1 MLYFTLFVPLS
12 YTNSFFSSSGIL
24 NVCGLYCDTSQS
36 HILVLKKKNPWIP
49 LSFTRVHSLVPI
61 CIKYIMKNAEINVLK
76 LNISTLLAH
85 DADIFFY
92 VWGTPSVIVQRV
104 DKKVWRSGR
113 VADCNPVGR
122 RFAPR
127 MLLLKLSCSVELV
140 RHLWKISEK
149 FDIYSKIF
157 FRDVGNF
164 FRHLCELVL
173 RHQMRVS
180 NYFVNSF
187 YSVDDLFHNTAI
199 FMAMVH
205 WVIL

>member
-1 MLYFTLFVPLS
+1 MRIILS
-12 YTNSFFSSSGIL
+12 HVSKF
-24 NVCGLYCDTSQS
+24 
-36 HILVLKKKNPWIP
+36 ILVLKKKNPWIP
-49 LSFTRVHSLVPI
+49 LSYTRVHSLLPI
-61 CIKYIMKNAEINVLK
+61 CIKYIMKDAEINVLK

-85 DADIFFY
+85 DAGIFLY
-92 VWGTPSVIVQRV
+92 VWATPSVIVHRV

-127 MLLLKLSCSVELV
+127 MLLLKLSCSVVLV
-140 RHLWKISEK
+140 RHLWKMSEK

-187 YSVDDLFHNTAI
+187 YIAKLRSLYPAHMNHIKYPRPLASTVLT
-199 FMAMVH
+199 
-205 WVIL
+205 